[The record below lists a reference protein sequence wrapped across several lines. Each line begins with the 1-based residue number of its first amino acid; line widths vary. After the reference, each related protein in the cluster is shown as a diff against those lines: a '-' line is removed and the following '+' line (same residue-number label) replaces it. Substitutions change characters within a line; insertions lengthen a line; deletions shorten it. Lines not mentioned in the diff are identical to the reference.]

1 MKVLF
6 VAVNAKYIH
15 SNLAVRYLQR
25 YCRDIADCRI
35 MEFTI
40 NGFVPETLREIYRA
54 GADAVFFSCYL
65 WNISFISEVAED
77 LKKVAPGVKIVL
89 GGPEVSFSDESFL
102 DENPFVDFVTIGE
115 GEIPTRRL
123 IEFMKGE
130 IPIEEVPSV
139 IYRDED
145 GAPRFNRKTEVLP
158 MDEIPFPY
166 ESLAGMEHKII
177 YYETQRGCPFSCK
190 YCLSSVA
197 EGVRF
202 MSRERVRND
211 LDFFLREAPT
221 LVKFVDRTFN
231 CNGAHSRFIWE
242 YLIAHDN
249 GKTCFHM
256 EIKGELLR
264 DEDFAIL
271 EKARDGLFRF
281 EIGVQTGNE
290 AVLYEIARVNKK
302 SLLYENSVRVI
313 GMGNIHTHLDL
324 IAGLPG
330 EDFASFANS
339 FNEVYS
345 LDPHELQLGFLKLLK
360 GSDLRI
366 NAEKLGIVYSRKA
379 PYEVLYTN
387 EISYAEL
394 MRLKRLENVLEIF
407 YNSGKAAKTFRFCG
421 QFFDS
426 PFEMYDKLG
435 EFWES
440 KGYDVINLT
449 KDDTYG
455 KALEFFETA
464 PETAEASGIIRE
476 MLFLDYLLQSKSYK
490 TPVWAKC
497 AEDDAVK
504 KKKTE
509 LLRDKNALESVFPEL
524 AEINPKDIPKHCRTE
539 RFFCDVLSENPQK
552 SAENKWVLI
561 SYYKGIKAC
570 YIDEN
575 TEGGSFD

>member
-6 VAVNAKYIH
+6 AAVNAKYIH

-65 WNISFISEVAED
+65 WNINFISEVAED
-77 LKKVAPGVKIVL
+77 LKKVAPGIKIVF
-89 GGPEVSFSDESFL
+89 GGPEVSFSGKEFL
-102 DENPFVDFVTIGE
+102 DENPFVDFVTVGE
-115 GEIPTRRL
+115 GELPTRRL
-123 IEFMKGE
+123 IQFMKGE
-130 IPIEEVPSV
+130 IPIEEVPST
-139 IYRDED
+139 IYRDEN
-145 GAPRFNRKTEVLP
+145 GIPQFSEKTAVLP

-166 ESLAGMEHKII
+166 ETLAGMEHKII

-197 EGVRF
+197 DGVRF
-202 MSRERVRND
+202 MSRARVQAD

-231 CNGAHSRFIWE
+231 CNPSHSRFIWE

-256 EIKGELLR
+256 EIKGELLSN
-264 DEDFAIL
+264 EDFEIL
-271 EKARDGLFRF
+271 KNARDGLFRF

-302 SLLYENSVRVI
+302 SLLYENAVRI
-313 GMGNIHTHLDL
+313 IQMRNIHTHLDL

-330 EDFASFANS
+330 EDFSSFANS

-345 LDPHELQLGFLKLLK
+345 LKPDELQLGFLKLLK
-360 GSDLRI
+360 GSELRK
-366 NAEKLGIVYSRKA
+366 NAENLGIVYSRKA
-379 PYEVLYTN
+379 PYEVLYTR
-387 EISYAEL
+387 EISYPEL

-407 YNSGKAAKTFRFCG
+407 YNSGKAARTFRFCG
-421 QFFDS
+421 QFFAS

-435 EFWES
+435 EFWEAN
-440 KGYDVINLT
+440 GYGAVNLT

-455 KALEFFETA
+455 KALAFFETA
-464 PETAEASGIIRE
+464 RETAESAGIIRQ

-490 TPVWAKC
+490 TPLWARN
-497 AEDDAVK
+497 AETGIIK
-504 KKKTE
+504 KKKAE
-509 LLRDKNALESVFPEL
+509 ILRDKEALEKAFPSLSEL
-524 AEINPKDIPKHCRTE
+524 GPKDIPKHCRIE
-539 RFFCDVLSENPQK
+539 RFTCDVLSENPHK
-552 SAENKWVLI
+552 SEEKWVLI
-561 SYYKGIKAC
+561 SYYKGIGASYTDIK
-570 YIDEN
+570 
-575 TEGGSFD
+575 TEGDSFD